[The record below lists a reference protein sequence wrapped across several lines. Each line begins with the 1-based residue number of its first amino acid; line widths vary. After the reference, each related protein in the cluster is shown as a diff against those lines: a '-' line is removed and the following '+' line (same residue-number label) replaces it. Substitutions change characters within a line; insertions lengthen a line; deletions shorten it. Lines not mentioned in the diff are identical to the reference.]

1 MASAVSPLLY
11 KETHNKLFKSQS
23 HAFDLKVILN
33 SGPEL
38 REIFRA
44 NHMDFVNVVVVR
56 ACLMRSVRLSD
67 DARSILKL
75 EG

>member
-11 KETHNKLFKSQS
+11 KEIHNKLFKSQS
-23 HAFDLKVILN
+23 HAFDFRVIL

-44 NHMDFVNVVVVR
+44 NQMDFVNVVVVR

-67 DARSILKL
+67 DARSTVLNL
-75 EG
+75 ES